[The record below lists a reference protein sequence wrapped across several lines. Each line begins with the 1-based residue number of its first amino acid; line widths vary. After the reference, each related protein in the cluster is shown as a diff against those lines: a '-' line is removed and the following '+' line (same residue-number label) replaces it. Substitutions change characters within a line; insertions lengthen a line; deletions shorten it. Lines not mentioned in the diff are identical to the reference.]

1 MLILLTRWAKFKSEH
16 SCFGKDVLQENSDKL
31 LAGMLIGRII
41 LGNNLALFCTVE
53 CDSNLWSPNSILWFI
68 LQTLFCLC
76 NGRYIAHNRKKKKT
90 RQKQYVHEQEN
101 GEIKH
106 DSQSMKDY
114 TTVKMNEL
122 QLHKTIQMKFRNI
135 MLSELKLLY
144 VIFF

>member
-1 MLILLTRWAKFKSEH
+1 MVGSYWETIWHYFAQLNVTVTYDLRIPFCGSYYRHFSACVMGDTLLIT
-16 SCFGKDVLQENSDKL
+16 G
-31 LAGMLIGRII
+31 
-41 LGNNLALFCTVE
+41 
-53 CDSNLWSPNSILWFI
+53 
-68 LQTLFCLC
+68 
-76 NGRYIAHNRKKKKT
+76 KKKKT